1 MAKGDDLQERFARLA
16 AAIILLCKAIPKDDG
31 AKHLAGQLL
40 RSGTSPAPNYAE
52 ARGAESDRDFVHKL
66 KIVLKELNETIQ
78 WLQVGIW
85 KNIWS
90 REQVAGILEAVHD
103 PGQDHCGKY
112 QYSEEKGRGGNWQ
125 KRRTTG
131 QFCIKSKSSGFESRS

>member
-1 MAKGDDLQERFARLA
+1 MAKGDDLQERFGRLA
-16 AAIILLCKAIPKDDG
+16 AAIVLLCRKSPKDDG
-31 AKHLAGQLL
+31 AKHLVGQLL

-85 KNIWS
+85 SEIWS
-90 REQVAGILEAVHD
+90 RDQVAGILEECTILARITAASINTV
-103 PGQDHCGKY
+103 K
-112 QYSEEKGRGGNWQ
+112 
-125 KRRTTG
+125 KRMG
-131 QFCIKSKSSGFESRS
+131 AIASRSQ

>member
-1 MAKGDDLQERFARLA
+1 MAKGDDLQERFGRLA
-16 AAIILLCKAIPKDDG
+16 AAIIVLCRNSPKDDG
-31 AKHLAGQLL
+31 ARHLIGQLL

-85 KNIWS
+85 SEIWS
-90 REQVAGILEAVHD
+90 RDQVAGILEECTVLARITAASIKTV
-103 PGQDHCGKY
+103 K
-112 QYSEEKGRGGNWQ
+112 
-125 KRRTTG
+125 KRVG
-131 QFCIKSKSSGFESRS
+131 AIALRSN